1 MISPPTR
8 NRTVSTGHY
17 WVFIYPAVSR
27 RQKNEE
33 HFGRRE
39 NAYFIF
45 FAITLQWISRNNHT
59 FYTNLQKRKI
69 IFKMFSASSNVDA
82 DDLYAEREIVVSASI
97 NLPFSADVAFS
108 AFADLPRQPSWSPW
122 LYSVSFIEEESSETT
137 YTECG
142 IPLLETEWVMRW
154 KKAFRF
160 SWKSQVRK
168 FERPNMIQWE
178 STSGLK
184 NIGRVVF
191 TEHESKES
199 DGQDLNTDMLLEMKF
214 VAPRVVASLMKR
226 SDKISN
232 FMENKMLNPTL
243 ANFRT
248 IVMEEDLGI
257 SPMKEGR
264 DD

>member
-1 MISPPTR
+1 MRIEETAIMSLYFTIIIAMFTLVESAMALHGGAFIALSYNHGLRHRAASPKGISTC
-8 NRTVSTGHY
+8 
-17 WVFIYPAVSR
+17 SR
-27 RQKNEE
+27 
-33 HFGRRE
+33 
-39 NAYFIF
+39 
-45 FAITLQWISRNNHT
+45 L
-59 FYTNLQKRKI
+59 
-69 IFKMFSASSNVDA
+69 SASNHVDA
-82 DDLYAEREIVVSASI
+82 EDLSEEELDKLSKREIVVSASI

-108 AFADLPRQPSWSPW
+108 AFADLTRQPSWSPW
-122 LYSVSFIEEESSETT
+122 LYSVSYIEEKASEIT

-142 IPLLETEWVMRW
+142 IPLLETKWVLQW
-154 KKAFRF
+154 KKALRF
-160 SWKSQVRK
+160 SWKSKVRK

-184 NIGRVVF
+184 NMGQIIF
-191 TEHESKES
+191 TEHGSNKS

-243 ANFRT
+243 ANFRNV
-248 IVMEEDLGI
+248 VMEEDLGI
-257 SPMKEGR
+257 SPMKEGH